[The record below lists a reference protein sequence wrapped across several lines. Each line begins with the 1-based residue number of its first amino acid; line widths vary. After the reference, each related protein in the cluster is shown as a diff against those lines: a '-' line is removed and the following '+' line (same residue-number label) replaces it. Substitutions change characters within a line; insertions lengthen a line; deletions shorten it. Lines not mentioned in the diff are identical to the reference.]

1 MFIERFEVRVVEE
14 RIERHIYQ
22 YVEAELIN
30 YRTYK
35 KLIAEYEAEYS
46 PVKSCLDKDPS
57 GIFAKGATGDST
69 YSTAVKVI
77 ANEHRIERDKDVV
90 ACIEDVLKWVSEE
103 DNKLIEMRY
112 FKGYYTDYGIM
123 RELHLPS
130 ATYYRHKRQL
140 IREFAL
146 RMRLI

>member
-1 MFIERFEVRVVEE
+1 MRRDVRAVEE
-14 RIERHIYQ
+14 RVERHIYQ
-22 YVEAELIN
+22 YVEAELRN

-35 KLIAEYEAEYS
+35 KLIAEYDAEYS
-46 PVKSCLDKDPS
+46 PIKSCLDKDQS

-69 YSTAVKVI
+69 YSTAIKVM
-77 ANEHRIERDKDVV
+77 ANNHRIDRAKDIVM
-90 ACIEDVLKWVSEE
+90 CIDDVLEELSEQE
-103 DNKLIEMRY
+103 SKLIEMKY

-140 IREFAL
+140 IVKFAR